1 MYEDAPST
9 GSQAHRLKLRNSG
22 SARQVDSRIQQ
33 DHSRPREI
41 NRSRELAN
49 KSSIDEH
56 HSQMG
61 NHDASMPAKSCVM
74 LGGSQFSLVI
84 QSLTSSSWIL
94 MHNRA
99 TETGSSASCVV
110 LATAIS

>member
-1 MYEDAPST
+1 MRPLLVAKQIDLSCATVVALDRLIAVYSKTTQEPERST
-9 GSQAHRLKLRNSG
+9 DRVNW
-22 SARQVDSRIQQ
+22 
-33 DHSRPREI
+33 P
-41 NRSRELAN
+41 N

-56 HSQMG
+56 HSRMG